1 MRQSIP
7 IVIFLVCVL
16 VQSACSEFA
25 PTEEQVF
32 KTIKTDS
39 MIAKD
44 DLLEL
49 KSVSILSS
57 SKVDQNYRVRLKI
70 DFINNHGPLRW
81 EKKGPKDFIPSHMQ
95 LTKGLNSV
103 EVTTT
108 LSMSITGDSSW
119 YIENFSN

>member
-1 MRQSIP
+1 MRQP
-7 IVIFLVCVL
+7 TLYVFLLLCILVL
-16 VQSACSEFA
+16 SACSEFA

-32 KTIKTDS
+32 QTIKADS

-57 SKVDQNYRVRLKI
+57 SKVDQSYKVRLKI
-70 DFINNHGPLRW
+70 DFINNHGPLLW
-81 EKKGPKDFIPSHMQ
+81 ERKGPKDFIPSNMQ
-95 LTKGLNSV
+95 LTKGTNSV
-103 EVTTT
+103 TVTAT

-119 YIENFSN
+119 YIENFSY